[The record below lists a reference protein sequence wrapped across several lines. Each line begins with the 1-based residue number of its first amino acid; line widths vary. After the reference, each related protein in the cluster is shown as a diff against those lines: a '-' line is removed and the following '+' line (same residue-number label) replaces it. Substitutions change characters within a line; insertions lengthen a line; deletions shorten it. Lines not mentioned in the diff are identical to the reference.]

1 MGGKSERI
9 CVEELT
15 DVGVVPT
22 AVIVAFTARV
32 GCEQTLVTWARG
44 VQVMELSA
52 PQFGLDLIGVF
63 CVILGILW
71 ALTVVVLPVIHRQR
85 ISPTKRWL
93 IALMLPGVNCV
104 HLFPLTS
111 HALSQTQT
119 SVIARP
125 APTSL
130 NLRVGIFRND
140 YGSSNA
146 HDAHSSDIHP

>member
-93 IALMLPGVNCV
+93 IALIVVCGGLWLVPYEQWKLLVVRVNG
-104 HLFPLTS
+104 TAS
-111 HALSQTQT
+111 
-119 SVIARP
+119 RP
-125 APTSL
+125 SMSCRSL
-130 NLRVGIFRND
+130 GRLATAYMMRR
-140 YGSSNA
+140 S
-146 HDAHSSDIHP
+146 